1 MNVPQEQQGYYP
13 EELPPEQEPL
23 EPQVMPVNEPPLQEP
38 IQPPTQPPVQ
48 APIQPPTQP
57 PVQAP
62 IQPPAKQP
70 MRPPVQPKIPKRQIP
85 GVPKGKVIIPSNQ
98 IKVPKVKMAFGINT
112 PKILIGVGRGLPK
125 LPFVPMGHHPHGP
138 MGRPVHRPMVHPPHA
153 MGFIPPV
160 QQKKIVI
167 VGPRGVAQAKVAKQI
182 GAMMNAVNKVMT
194 PMVGISA
201 KRLGLRS
208 TKPTT
213 TQKDDVK
220 QENVLRARRNDVN
233 NYNEQ
238 QEEVLCPE
246 CANEEYLAQLREELK
261 GMEAAGE
268 FAVLVPLVD
277 KALEN
282 PEQEELF
289 INAYNHTARRVKD
302 CTSVAGFELAEKLK
316 DKQAFMDT
324 LAIKH
329 AQYVYFTK
337 AENPLSDDIVVY

>member
-1 MNVPQEQQGYYP
+1 
-13 EELPPEQEPL
+13 
-23 EPQVMPVNEPPLQEP
+23 
-38 IQPPTQPPVQ
+38 
-48 APIQPPTQP
+48 
-57 PVQAP
+57 
-62 IQPPAKQP
+62 
-70 MRPPVQPKIPKRQIP
+70 
-85 GVPKGKVIIPSNQ
+85 
-98 IKVPKVKMAFGINT
+98 
-112 PKILIGVGRGLPK
+112 
-125 LPFVPMGHHPHGP
+125 

-182 GAMMNAVNKVMT
+182 GAMMNVVNKVMT

-246 CANEEYLAQLREELK
+246 CANEEYLAQSGQLQYNSNTGTGFSDNYNFHEIVETSDNSKSYVVAKK
-261 GMEAAGE
+261 GGIT
-268 FAVLVPLVD
+268 V
-277 KALEN
+277 
-282 PEQEELF
+282 
-289 INAYNHTARRVKD
+289 
-302 CTSVAGFELAEKLK
+302 S
-316 DKQAFMDT
+316 
-324 LAIKH
+324 
-329 AQYVYFTK
+329 
-337 AENPLSDDIVVY
+337 SDY